1 MRASVGD
8 RMVIKGHQIGEP
20 DRDGEILEVCGKAG
34 GPPYRV
40 QWSADGHEGL
50 FFPGSDAF
58 VEHFTH
64 SHDRKRARRG
74 P

>member
-8 RMVIKGHQIGEP
+8 RMVIKGRQIGKP

-40 QWSADGHEGL
+40 QWSDDGHEGL
-50 FFPGSDAF
+50 FFPGSDAV
-58 VEHFTH
+58 VEHFTHTH
-64 SHDRKRARRG
+64 SHDRKV
-74 P
+74 

>member
-20 DRDGEILEVCGKAG
+20 DRDGEILEVHGKAG
-34 GPPYRV
+34 GPPYRI
-40 QWSADGHEGL
+40 QWSDDGHEGL
-50 FFPGSDAF
+50 FFPGSDAV

-64 SHDRKRARRG
+64 SHDRKT
-74 P
+74 